1 MTFPSAKAFYQAQ
14 QPFMIKV
21 LNKTGAEKTYLNL
34 INFHVSNL
42 IDNVILDERKVRNIF
57 FKICNEKRGSMT
69 SILTQYSALSLL

>member
-1 MTFPSAKAFYQAQ
+1 MTFPSTKSFDQAQ

-21 LNKTGAEKTYLNL
+21 LKKTGAENTYLNV
-34 INFHVSNL
+34 INFHVTNF
-42 IDNVILDERKVRNIF
+42 IANVILDERKVKSIF